1 MNIYCMR
8 HGRTTYNDPG
18 LCNDDPG
25 QDVRLTATGIAQARA
40 AALALRD
47 TAFER
52 ILVSLLPRT
61 RQTAEIVDQFHA
73 VPIREH
79 PGLADIRS
87 GFNGKPV
94 ADYFS
99 AIAADPL
106 HARINGGESN
116 RGTRPCKF
124 PRLS

>member
-1 MNIYCMR
+1 MSASQR
-8 HGRTTYNDPG
+8 LALRKHG
-18 LCNDDPG
+18 
-25 QDVRLTATGIAQARA
+25 

-47 TAFER
+47 AAFER
-52 ILVSLLPRT
+52 ILASPLPRT
-61 RQTAEIVDQFHA
+61 RQTAEIVNQFHA
-73 VPIREH
+73 APIQEH

-124 PRLS
+124 LRLS